1 MLKHTA
7 TYWNIMLS
15 DFAACLL
22 WIRQFTAIRESP
34 APLAL
39 STHLQNRTSKG
50 NGGPAPLKDQWSNSK
65 FRDLSI
71 DQIYIYIF
79 IYRHLRNS
87 QKMSKEY
94 LTTIQDHEY
103 NLAKEDTGLCCHLSN
118 LLSLHKTLQF
128 SRRALIL
135 RLVALR
141 GDSRITLGMPL
152 RFATQLK
159 PWRRP

>member
-1 MLKHTA
+1 
-7 TYWNIMLS
+7 MLS

-50 NGGPAPLKDQWSNSK
+50 NGGQHLSK
-65 FRDLSI
+65 TN
-71 DQIYIYIF
+71 DQIPSLEIYRLIKYIY

>member
-1 MLKHTA
+1 
-7 TYWNIMLS
+7 MLS

-39 STHLQNRTSKG
+39 STHLQDRTSKG
-50 NGGPAPLKDQWSNSK
+50 NGGQHLSK
-65 FRDLSI
+65 TN
-71 DQIYIYIF
+71 DQIPSLEIYRLIKYS
-79 IYRHLRNS
+79 YRHLRNS

-94 LTTIQDHEY
+94 LTIQDHEY

-159 PWRRP
+159 PLRRP